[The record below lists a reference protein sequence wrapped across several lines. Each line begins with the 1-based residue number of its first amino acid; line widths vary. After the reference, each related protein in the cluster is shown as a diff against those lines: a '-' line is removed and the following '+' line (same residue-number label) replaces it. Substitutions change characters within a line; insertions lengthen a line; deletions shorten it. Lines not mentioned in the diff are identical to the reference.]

1 MLRSL
6 LAAMAVFTSL
16 VCASAQERTLVIAAT
31 TSIEDS
37 GLFVHLAAKYQ
48 ERTRV
53 TVRLVSRPTA
63 EALRTARDG
72 FVDVVI
78 GNSPAA
84 LDRFMDGGDGARR
97 LKMMFDDFVIAGPS
111 DDPAGLRGVKSAS
124 EALRALA
131 FRRAAFISRGDN
143 SGTHT
148 LEKLLWD
155 SAGVNPKARSG
166 NWYLES
172 GLGMGLTIAMA
183 ARVKGYVLVDRAT
196 WFAQGQH
203 SGREILVQGDPRLF
217 NQYEL
222 IVVDAAKHQNIDPA
236 AGAQFANWIASDEGQ
251 DLIAAFR
258 IGGRQVFFPNAKGQ
272 N

>member
-16 VCASAQERTLVIAAT
+16 MCAGAQERTLVLAAT

-37 GLFVHLAAKYQ
+37 GFFPYLAAKYR
-48 ERTRV
+48 ERTGV

-72 FVDVVI
+72 FIDVVI
-78 GNSPAA
+78 GNSTAA

-97 LKMMFDDFVIAGPS
+97 LKMMFDEFVIAGPS
-111 DDPAGLRGVKSAS
+111 DDPAGLRGLKNAS
-124 EALRALA
+124 EALRTLA
-131 FRRAAFISRGDN
+131 FKRVAFVSRGDN

-148 LEKLLWD
+148 LEQLLWN
-155 SAGVNPKARSG
+155 AAAVNPKARSG

-172 GLGMGLTIAMA
+172 GLGMGLTVAMA

-196 WFAQGQH
+196 WLAQGQH
-203 SGREILVQGDPRLF
+203 SGREILFQGDPRLF
-217 NQYEL
+217 DQYEV
-222 IVVDAAKHQNIDPA
+222 IVVNAAKHRNLDPA
-236 AGAQFANWIASDEGQ
+236 AGAQFADWMASDEGQ
-251 DLIAAFR
+251 DVIAAFR
-258 IGGRQVFFPNAKGQ
+258 IGSRQVFFPNAKGQ

>member
-1 MLRSL
+1 MLRNL
-6 LAAMAVFTSL
+6 LAAMAFVAT
-16 VCASAQERTLVIAAT
+16 VICASAQERTLVIAAT

-37 GLFVHLAAKYQ
+37 GLFPYLAAEYQ
-48 ERTRV
+48 ERTGIA
-53 TVRLVSRPTA
+53 VRLVSRPTA

-84 LDRFMDGGDGARR
+84 LDRFMDGDDGARR
-97 LKMMFDDFVIAGPS
+97 LKMMFDDFVIAGPT
-111 DDPAGLRGVKSAS
+111 DDPAGLRAVKNAS
-124 EALRALA
+124 EALRTLA
-131 FRRAAFISRGDN
+131 FRRATFVSRGDN
-143 SGTHT
+143 SGTHA
-148 LEKLLWD
+148 LEQFLWD
-155 SAGVNPKARSG
+155 AAGVNPKARSG

-196 WFAQGQH
+196 WLAQGQI
-203 SGREILVQGDPRLF
+203 SGREILVQGDPHLF

-222 IVVDAAKHQNIDPA
+222 IVVNAAKHRNIDPA
-236 AGAQFANWIASDEGQ
+236 AGAQFADWIASDEGQ